1 MGNEPEVE
9 LGFDEGTELEG
20 DVVVQGLPGTFALL
34 AEIELDGVAYAV
46 LAPEGDDDGLLAAR
60 RGEDEQWFPVD
71 DDATLA
77 RLQEALNV
85 FTGGDDFADA

>member
-1 MGNEPEVE
+1 MGTEPEIE

-20 DVVVQGLPGTFALL
+20 DVTVQGVPGTFALL
-34 AEIELDGVAYAV
+34 AEIELDGVTYAV
-46 LAPEGDDDGLLAAR
+46 LAPEGEEDGLLAAR
-60 RGEDEQWFPVD
+60 RGEGEQWFPID

-77 RLQEALNV
+77 RLQEALDV

>member
-1 MGNEPEVE
+1 MTAEHEVE
-9 LGFDEGTELEG
+9 LGFDEGTDLEG
-20 DVVVQGLPGTFALL
+20 DVVVQGVPGTFALL

-46 LAPEGDDDGLLAAR
+46 LAPEGDEDGLLAAR
-60 RGEDEQWFPVD
+60 RGDGDRWFPVD

-77 RLQEALNV
+77 RLQEALDV